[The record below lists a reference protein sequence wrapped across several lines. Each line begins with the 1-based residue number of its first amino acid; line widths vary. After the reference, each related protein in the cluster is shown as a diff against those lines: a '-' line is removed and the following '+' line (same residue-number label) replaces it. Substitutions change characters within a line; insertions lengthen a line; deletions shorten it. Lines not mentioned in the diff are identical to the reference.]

1 MTYEVLVVQS
11 SEKHMQI
18 ENQIGV
24 GLIFVFYAENKHT
37 SLLGKNVSMT
47 SFLPGSTISDIFLYT
62 FLSPIFLSKETVL
75 HN

>member
-24 GLIFVFYAENKHT
+24 GLIFVF
-37 SLLGKNVSMT
+37 
-47 SFLPGSTISDIFLYT
+47 
-62 FLSPIFLSKETVL
+62 
-75 HN
+75 